1 MYDLSIVF
9 CEPVNKLEKRI
20 SNMPEAE
27 AMFYRSKL
35 DEIIAYDNKLAKN
48 KDIQT
53 IWVKLNNQL
62 KESEKANNKPID
74 QFILDRAKAS
84 AKNVEIV
91 QKNEPKWMRGIDTT
105 NIPLTVTK
113 KRSFIKRMFTRPTQP
128 KVGKI

>member
-27 AMFYRSKL
+27 AMFYRAKL

-53 IWVKLNNQL
+53 IWIKLNNQL
-62 KESEKANNKPID
+62 KEAEKLNNKPID

-84 AKNVEIV
+84 AKNIEIV
-91 QKNEPKWMRGIDTT
+91 QKNEPKWMRGIDT
-105 NIPLTVTK
+105 NDIPLTTPK
-113 KRSFIKRMFTRPTQP
+113 KHSFIKRMFIKQTHP
-128 KVGKI
+128 KVGRI